1 MSGVRRSVLVILC
14 ASLIGAAG
22 LGSQSLPPAGDRVP
36 PPAFTDPQRIA
47 KLESAFPE
55 IDRLFRAFAER
66 SRVPG
71 IAYGIVI
78 DGRLAHSGAVGYR
91 DIRTKAQVDADTVF
105 RIASMTKSFT
115 ALCIMRLRDEGR
127 LSLDDPAERY
137 VPELAGL
144 AYPTADSPR
153 ITIRHLLSHAEG
165 FPEDNPWGD
174 RQLAATDDEMGA
186 MMRRGIPFSTAP
198 GTTYE
203 YSNYGFAILGR
214 IVGRVSGMPYRRYLQ
229 ANILEP
235 LGMASTTLEAAE
247 VPAARLAHGYRLEGA
262 ELADEPAL
270 PDGAFGPMGGMLTST
285 RDLAAYVSFLSSAW
299 PPRDDPDAGP
309 VRRSSLREM
318 QQVWRP
324 SPAAVSRDAV
334 DAPLRLN
341 TGGYGFGLRVWQT
354 CGLSHTVAHSGG
366 LPGFGSHM
374 RWLPEHGVAIIAMG
388 NLTYT
393 SWGRVTEDALDAL
406 ARTGGLKPRTP
417 QPSAALVAA
426 RAAVTRLIDRWDDGE
441 AKAAAAGNL
450 FLDEPLE
457 RRRAQIEAIRAT
469 LGVCRPDSGFDVEN
483 ALRGT
488 WKMTCDRGSLR
499 VAITLAPVVPP
510 KVQLW
515 ELTPVPPLP
524 ARVDAAVRTIAGM
537 IGAPDRAA
545 LAGLLDTG
553 ADADAA
559 ARHLLS
565 ASAWG
570 SCTPD
575 EVLSGGG
582 ERRARVRLA
591 CSRGSLD
598 LTVDV
603 DPTTARVRRFSL
615 APAGN
620 TACVP

>member
-1 MSGVRRSVLVILC
+1 MNRLGRSAFGILSSG
-14 ASLIGAAG
+14 LIAVAG
-22 LGSQSLPPAGDRVP
+22 LGSQELPRSADRVP
-36 PPAFTDPQRIA
+36 PPVFTDPQRVA

-55 IDRLFRAFAER
+55 IDRLFKAFGER

-91 DIRTKAQVDADTVF
+91 DARAKAPVDADTVF

-115 ALCIMRLRDEGR
+115 ALCIMRLRDDGK
-127 LSLDDPAERY
+127 LSLDDQAERY
-137 VPELAGL
+137 LPELSGL
-144 AYPTADSPR
+144 TYPTADSPR

-174 RQLAATDDEMGA
+174 RQLAATDAEMAA
-186 MMRRGIPFSTAP
+186 MMTRGIPFSTAP
-198 GTTYE
+198 GTAYE

-214 IVGRVSGMPYRRYLQ
+214 IVSRVSGMPYSRYLQ
-229 ANILEP
+229 VNILKP
-235 LGMASTTLEAAE
+235 LGMTSTTLEAAE
-247 VPAARLAHGYRLEGA
+247 VPAGRLAHGYRLEGT
-262 ELADEPAL
+262 ELVDEPAL

-299 PPRDDPDAGP
+299 PPRDDPDTGP
-309 VRRSSLREM
+309 VRRASLREM

-324 SPAAVSRDAV
+324 SPATVSRDGV
-334 DAPLRLN
+334 DGPLTLN

-354 CGLSHTVAHSGG
+354 CGFPHVVAHSGG

-393 SWGRVTEDALDAL
+393 SWGRVTDDALDAL
-406 ARTGGLKPRTP
+406 QRTGGLKPRTP
-417 QPSAALVAA
+417 QPSSALAAA
-426 RAAVTRLIDRWDDGE
+426 RAAVNRLIDRWDDGE
-441 AKAAAAGNL
+441 AEAVAADNL
-450 FLDEPLE
+450 FLDTPLE
-457 RRRAQIEAIRAT
+457 RRRAQVEAIRAWF
-469 LGVCRPDSGFDVEN
+469 GVCRPDSGFDVAN

-499 VAITLAPVVPP
+499 VAITLAPTVPP

-515 ELTPVPPLP
+515 EITPVPPLP
-524 ARVDAAVRTIAGM
+524 AAIESAVTTIAGM

-545 LAGLLDTG
+545 LARVLD
-553 ADADAA
+553 ASVDADAA
-559 ARHLLS
+559 ARHLQA

-570 SCTPD
+570 SCKPG
-575 EVLSGGG
+575 EVLSAGGDRG
-582 ERRARVRLA
+582 ARVRLA
-591 CSRGSLD
+591 CSRGNLD

-603 DPTTARVRRFSL
+603 DPATARVRRLLL

-620 TACVP
+620 AACVP

>member
-1 MSGVRRSVLVILC
+1 MTGSRRSALVILC
-14 ASLIGAAG
+14 AVLIGVAG
-22 LGSQSLPPAGDRVP
+22 LGSQELPRPVGRVP
-36 PPAFTDPQRIA
+36 PPEFTDPQRVA

-55 IDRLFRAFAER
+55 IDHLFREFAER

-78 DGRLAHSGAVGYR
+78 DGRLSHSGAVGYR
-91 DIRTKAQVDADTVF
+91 DARAKAPVDADTVF

-115 ALCIMRLRDEGR
+115 ALCIMRLRDAGK

-144 AYPTADSPR
+144 VYPTADSPR
-153 ITIRHLLSHAEG
+153 ITIRQLLSHAEG

-174 RQLAATDDEMGA
+174 RQLAATDTEMAA
-186 MMRRGIPFSTAP
+186 MLKRGIPFSTAP
-198 GTTYE
+198 GTAYE
-203 YSNYGFAILGR
+203 YSNFGFAILGR
-214 IVGRVSGMPYRRYLQ
+214 IVATVSGLPYRQYVQ
-229 ANILEP
+229 ANILKP
-235 LGMASTTLEAAE
+235 LGMTSTTLEAAE
-247 VPAARLAHGYRLEGA
+247 VPPDRLAHGYRLEGT
-262 ELADEPAL
+262 ELVDEPAL

-285 RDLAAYVSFLSSAW
+285 RDLAAYVGFLSSAW
-299 PPRDDPDAGP
+299 PPRDDPDTGP
-309 VRRSSLREM
+309 VRRASLREM

-324 SPAAVSRDAV
+324 SPATVSRDGV
-334 DAPLRLN
+334 DGPLKLN

-354 CGLSHTVAHSGG
+354 CGLPHVVAHSGG

-374 RWLPEHGVAIIAMG
+374 RWLPEHGVAIFAMG

-406 ARTGGLKPRTP
+406 ERTGGLKPRTP
-417 QPSAALVAA
+417 QPSAALVTA
-426 RAAVTRLIDRWDDGE
+426 RAALNRLIDRWDDGG
-441 AKAAAAGNL
+441 AKAIAADNL
-450 FLDEPLE
+450 FLDSSME
-457 RRRAQIEAIRAT
+457 RRRAQVESIRAG
-469 LGVCRPDSGFDVEN
+469 LGACRPDSGFDVEN

-488 WKMTCDRGSLR
+488 WKMTCDRGSIR
-499 VAITLAPVVPP
+499 VAVTLAPTVPP

-524 ARVDAAVRTIAGM
+524 ASVAAAVSAIAGM

-545 LAGLLDTG
+545 LAGVLDAS
-553 ADADAA
+553 ADAEAA
-559 ARHLLS
+559 ARHLRA

-570 SCTPD
+570 NCKVAD
-575 EVLSGGG
+575 VLSGGG
-582 ERRARVRLA
+582 DRSARVRLA
-591 CSRGSLD
+591 CAHGGLD

-603 DPTTARVRRFSL
+603 DPATARVRRFSL

-620 TACVP
+620 AACVL

>member
-1 MSGVRRSVLVILC
+1 MHGLRRSALVLLC
-14 ASLIGAAG
+14 AGLIGVAG
-22 LGSQSLPPAGDRVP
+22 LESQELPRAGDRVP
-36 PPAFTDPQRIA
+36 APVFTDPQRVA
-47 KLESAFPE
+47 KLRSAFPE
-55 IDRLFRAFAER
+55 IDRLFKAFAER

-71 IAYGIVI
+71 IAYGILI
-78 DGRLAHSGAVGYR
+78 DGRLAHSGAAGYR
-91 DIRTKAQVDADTVF
+91 DARTKAPVDADTVF

-115 ALCIMRLRDEGR
+115 ALCIMRLRDDGK

-144 AYPTADSPR
+144 VYPTADSPR

-174 RQLAATDDEMGA
+174 RQLAATDAGMAA
-186 MMRRGIPFSTAP
+186 MMTRGIPFSTAP
-198 GTTYE
+198 GTAYE

-214 IVGRVSGMPYRRYLQ
+214 IVANVSGQPYRRYLR

-235 LGMASTTLEAAE
+235 LGMTSTTLEAAE
-247 VPAARLAHGYRLEGA
+247 VPTERLAHGYRLEGS
-262 ELADEPAL
+262 ELVDEPAL

-285 RDLAAYVSFLSSAW
+285 RDLAAYVGFLASAW
-299 PPRDDPDAGP
+299 PPRDDPDTGP

-324 SPAAVSRDAV
+324 SPARVFRDGV
-334 DAPLRLN
+334 DAPLQL
-341 TGGYGFGLRVWQT
+341 TAGGYGFGLRVWQT

-393 SWGRVTEDALDAL
+393 SWGRVTEDAIDAL

-417 QPSAALVAA
+417 QPSAALVDA
-426 RAAVTRLIDRWDDGE
+426 RAAIIRLIDRWDDGE
-441 AKAAAAGNL
+441 ASAIAADNL
-450 FLDEPLE
+450 FLDAPADA
-457 RRRAQIEAIRAT
+457 RRRQVEAIRAR
-469 LGVCRPDSGFDVEN
+469 LGACRADGAFDVEN

-499 VAITLAPVVPP
+499 VAITLAPTMPP
-510 KVQLW
+510 RVQSW
-515 ELTPVPPLP
+515 QMAAVGQLP
-524 ARVDAAVRTIAGM
+524 ASIDAAVTRIAGL
-537 IGAPDRAA
+537 IGRPDPAA
-545 LAGLLDTG
+545 LEGMIASGTDAG
-553 ADADAA
+553 AA
-559 ARHLLS
+559 SRQLHA

-570 SCTPD
+570 ACKPD
-575 EVLSGGG
+575 EVLSGGSD
-582 ERRARVRLA
+582 RSARVRLA

-603 DPTTARVRRFSL
+603 EPATGKVRALAL
-615 APAGN
+615 APSGN
-620 TACVP
+620 TTCSQ